1 MRLTKFGHCCLL
13 VETANDR
20 ILVDP
25 GTFSHGWETL
35 RGITAV
41 LITHQHPDHVDLAR
55 LPAMLAVNSDAQL
68 FADPATVDQLARA
81 ELRAAS
87 VDAGDTLDLGTLV
100 EVFGEAHATIH
111 RDLPGLP
118 NRGYLIEGRLYLPG
132 DSLQVPIE
140 AVEILALPV
149 AAPWMALKEA
159 VEFVRAV
166 QPTVAIPVHEKIL
179 ANPTMPYQLLQRLK
193 PEQTQWLDL
202 DDGRSVEI

>member
-13 VETANDR
+13 VETENDR

-41 LITHQHPDHVDLAR
+41 LITHQHPDHVDLTR

-68 FADPATVDQLARA
+68 FADPATVEQLARA